1 MSVINTNVSSLL
13 TQSALTTNN
22 RSMNT
27 AMAQLSTGLRIN
39 SAKDDAAGLA
49 IAQNMTAQIRGL
61 DQAVRNANDAIGL
74 LQTAEGAM
82 IEQTN
87 MLQRMR
93 ELAVQALNGTNTAA
107 QRGFLNDEFVALR
120 DEIKRIGD
128 NTQWNGENIL
138 DGTNAAKDFQVGA
151 NANQKISHTIATLNA
166 LAGGQTITT
175 SAAADAS
182 LGAISTALTTI
193 VGERAKIGAVINRL
207 TFAADNLT
215 NVSLNASASRSQIQ
229 DTDYAKAT
237 TELSRTQIIQQAAT
251 AMLAQANQQPSTVLA
266 LLQ

>member
-74 LQTAEGAM
+74 LQTADGAM

-87 MLQRMR
+87 MIQRMR
-93 ELAVQALNGTNTAA
+93 ELAIQAMNDTVSTTQKGYLN
-107 QRGFLNDEFVALR
+107 QEFEALKAEV
-120 DEIKRIGD
+120 DRIGQQ
-128 NTQWNGENIL
+128 TQWNGEDIL
-138 DGTNAAKDFQVGA
+138 TGVTKSFQVGA
-151 NANQKISHTIATLNA
+151 NQNQSLSIQIANLGGVGPGGSIATA
-166 LAGGQTITT
+166 T
-175 SAAADAS
+175 
-182 LGAISTALTTI
+182 GASTALGAASTALNTI

>member
-74 LQTAEGAM
+74 LQTADGAM

-87 MLQRMR
+87 MIQRMR
-93 ELAVQALNGTNTAA
+93 ELAIQAMNDTVSTTQKGYLN
-107 QRGFLNDEFVALR
+107 QEFEALKAEV
-120 DEIKRIGD
+120 DRIGQQ
-128 NTQWNGENIL
+128 TQWNGEDIL
-138 DGTNAAKDFQVGA
+138 TGVTKKFQVGA
-151 NANQKISHTIATLNA
+151 NQNQSLSIQIANLGGVGPGGSIATA
-166 LAGGQTITT
+166 AG
-175 SAAADAS
+175 A
-182 LGAISTALTTI
+182 STALGAASTALNTI